1 MPGDF
6 WLGAEVVSSVWHH
19 RMSHHYEGGIAQ

>member
-1 MPGDF
+1 MPGDL
-6 WLGAEVVSSVWHH
+6 WLGAEVVSSVRLH